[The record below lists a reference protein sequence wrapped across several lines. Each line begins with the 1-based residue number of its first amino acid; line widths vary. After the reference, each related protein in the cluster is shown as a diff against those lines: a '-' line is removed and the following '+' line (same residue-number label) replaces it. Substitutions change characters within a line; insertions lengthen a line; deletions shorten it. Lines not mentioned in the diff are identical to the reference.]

1 MLGWAAAAAIAVSI
15 LLIAAAAAA
24 GPSTVVWPI
33 GRTWPMP
40 PWWFSLHPSDLSAVG
55 AIYVAVILGAAGVGG
70 GLLAVRRGARPAIR
84 AVLAGA
90 AIAVAVLT
98 VLPPAGSTDSVSYA
112 TYGRIADIGHNP
124 YVMTPAQLRASGDP
138 IGLQTTRNWETDPS
152 LYGPLATAAQWGAAK
167 LGGTSIGRIIFWLKL
182 LLAVA
187 FGAIALRL
195 AADDPTAAEV
205 ERAYRSLQ
213 AQARTAMRA
222 HPEGGDDWTRPAEPT
237 TTWWCPEC
245 GGLDAPQPCIGVCI
259 KRPAE
264 WVNHDVYERERG
276 QALRLLELERRLRP
290 LVRRVAFV
298 TPRAGQW
305 ERGWRVAQA
314 EAVGC
319 AEVLDGATPT

>member
-1 MLGWAAAAAIAVSI
+1 MEA
-15 LLIAAAAAA
+15 
-24 GPSTVVWPI
+24 PD
-33 GRTWPMP
+33 R
-40 PWWFSLHPSDLSAVG
+40 
-55 AIYVAVILGAAGVGG
+55 
-70 GLLAVRRGARPAIR
+70 
-84 AVLAGA
+84 
-90 AIAVAVLT
+90 LT
-98 VLPPAGSTDSVSYA
+98 VLTC
-112 TYGRIADIGHNP
+112 IGC
-124 YVMTPAQLRASGDP
+124 
-138 IGLQTTRNWETDPS
+138 
-152 LYGPLATAAQWGAAK
+152 GAMSE
-167 LGGTSIGRIIFWLKL
+167 LGGCLSTCTEVRLDLVPAEGFDR
-182 LLAVA
+182 LAEELSRTRGASQA
-187 FGAIALRL
+187 FCAIARRL
-195 AADDPTAAEV
+195 AADDPTAADV
-205 ERAYRSLQ
+205 ERAYRALQ
-213 AQARTAMRA
+213 AQARTALRA

-314 EAVGC
+314 EAVGG